1 MMPMRTFYET
11 IDDIMTGA
19 AIPIV
24 ELLKA
29 IVEIRVWMGMRL
41 PCVDDF
47 AFLTAMKHW
56 IKIYLLGITHIG
68 ALWNNTEQEL

>member
-29 IVEIRVWMGMRL
+29 IVEIRV
-41 PCVDDF
+41 
-47 AFLTAMKHW
+47 
-56 IKIYLLGITHIG
+56 
-68 ALWNNTEQEL
+68 